1 MKLYLLLTAPILFSQ
16 VLIAAE
22 KIDLKSLKKTYLRP
36 KSIPYLDDNKYS
48 TEREILGKM
57 LFFDP
62 RVSGSNMISCA
73 TCHNPSFAWGDGL
86 ARGVGHGHKELAR
99 KSPTVQNLAW
109 TEKLMWDGRFTHLE
123 GQALGPIFSEDE
135 MNMKMTGEGNLADK
149 IAGIDGYRVL
159 FAKAYP
165 NEKITHELIGK
176 ALGIYER
183 GLVSATAPFD
193 KWISGNEK
201 AITESA
207 KRGFMLFNTKAN
219 CAVCH
224 SGWNLTDNS
233 FRDIGINDQ
242 DIGRGKFLKLVSQQH
257 AFKTPGLRN
266 INQRQPY
273 MHNGSEKTLEGVIN
287 FYDRGGDVKRE
298 SLAMEIK
305 PLSLTSDEKKDLKE
319 FLISLTGAEKPVALP
334 ILPR

>member
-1 MKLYLLLTAPILFSQ
+1 MKLIVAVGVLFS
-16 VLIAAE
+16 LLNFAYGSE
-22 KIDLKSLKKTYLRP
+22 KVDVRTLKKAFVRP
-36 KSIPYLDDNKYS
+36 KNIPYLDDNKFT

-86 ARGVGHGHKELAR
+86 ARGVGHGHKELGH

-149 IAGIDGYRVL
+149 ITAIEGYRAL
-159 FAKAYP
+159 FEKAYP
-165 NEKITHELIGK
+165 QEKITHELIGK

-183 GLVSATAPFD
+183 GLVSAPAPFD
-193 KWISGNEK
+193 KWIAGNEK
-201 AITESA
+201 AITDSA
-207 KRGFMLFNTKAN
+207 KRGFLIFNTKAN
-219 CAVCH
+219 CVTCH
-224 SGWNLTDNS
+224 SGWNLSDGS
-233 FRDIGINDQ
+233 FRDIGVNDQ
-242 DIGRGKFLKLVSQQH
+242 DIGRGKFLKLTSQQH

-273 MHNGSEKTLEGVIN
+273 MHNGSEKTLEDVIN

-298 SLAMEIK
+298 SVPMEIRQ
-305 PLSLTSDEKKDLKE
+305 LNLTTAEKKDLKE
-319 FLISLTGAEKPVALP
+319 FLISLTGTEKPVTLP